1 MKTRSVSWSEH
12 SSMVAAIARD
22 ISIQSE
28 WRPNIIVGL
37 SRGGLTTA
45 VMLSHY
51 FNASLVPLDVSLRD
65 TLMGPESNVWL
76 PEEAVKGSNILIVDD
91 INDSGATI
99 NWIKQDWES
108 SVANDDMSALWGDR
122 IRIATLFDN
131 EASRAE
137 LDVDYSAETI
147 NKSDDDVWLVFPWEN
162 WWEQKA

>member
-108 SVANDDMSALWGDR
+108 SVAADMSTLWGDR

-137 LDVDYSAETI
+137 LDVNYSAETI
-147 NKSDDDVWLVFPWEN
+147 NKADDDVWLIFPWEN
-162 WWEQKA
+162 WWEAR

>member
-1 MKTRSVSWSEH
+1 
-12 SSMVAAIARD
+12 MVAAIARD
-22 ISIQSE
+22 ISVQSE

-51 FNASLVPLDVSLRD
+51 FKVSLVPLDVSLRD

-76 PEEAVKGSNILIVDD
+76 PEEALRGNNILIVDD

-99 NWIKQDWES
+99 NWVKQDWES
-108 SVANDDMSALWGDR
+108 SVAADMSTLWGDR

-137 LDVDYSAETI
+137 LDVNYSAETI
-147 NKSDDDVWLVFPWEN
+147 NKADDDVWLIFPWEN
-162 WWEQKA
+162 WWEAR

>member
-1 MKTRSVSWSEH
+1 MKYRLVSWTEH
-12 SSMVAAIARD
+12 TSMVASIARD
-22 ISIQSE
+22 ISVRSN

-76 PEEAVKGSNILIVDD
+76 PEEALKGSNILIVDD

-108 SVANDDMSALWGDR
+108 SVADNLSALWGNR

-131 EASRAE
+131 ESSRAE
-137 LDVDYSAETI
+137 LEVDYSAESI
-147 NKSDDDVWLVFPWEN
+147 NKANEDVWLVFPWEN
-162 WWEQKA
+162 WWAEKK